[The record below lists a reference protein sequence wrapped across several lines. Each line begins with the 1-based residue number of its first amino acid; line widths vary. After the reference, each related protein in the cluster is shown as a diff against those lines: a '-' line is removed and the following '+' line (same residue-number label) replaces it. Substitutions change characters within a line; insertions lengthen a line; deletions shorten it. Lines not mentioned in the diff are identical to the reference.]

1 MQLREEKQ
9 EDDVTKHEL
18 EDLRAQ
24 VSHDMTRDQFIR
36 IYLVNHSLQ
45 MRELQVRLESEQAES
60 QVRVDAMTVKKDA
73 EIENLNRKLGDM
85 RTRLESLE
93 KDKMAA
99 LPPDALKEVRE
110 LKSRLAASESDC
122 DKKDVEKAELS
133 SKIREL
139 IGRQAAMEKTQT
151 SVKSHSS
158 DAEARL
164 KALRQEKDREVKRLQ
179 ADADKKERERALR
192 EKKKIAAL
200 EQKV

>member
-1 MQLREEKQ
+1 
-9 EDDVTKHEL
+9 
-18 EDLRAQ
+18 
-24 VSHDMTRDQFIR
+24 
-36 IYLVNHSLQ
+36 
-45 MRELQVRLESEQAES
+45 
-60 QVRVDAMTVKKDA
+60 MTVKKDA

-179 ADADKKERERALR
+179 ADADKKERERALQ

-200 EQKV
+200 EQKVCMMTSH